1 MKTKMFFQTHK
12 QIRKPSKLNF
22 QPITGSQQIKHIQN
36 LKSERMVLPEDS
48 RNESQV
54 TKDKKSLKTLKLFKH
69 AN

>member
-1 MKTKMFFQTHK
+1 MQMKMFFQTHK

-36 LKSERMVLPEDS
+36 LKLERMVLPEES

-54 TKDKKSLKTLKLFKH
+54 TKEKKSLKTLKLFKN

>member
-1 MKTKMFFQTHK
+1 MQMKMFFQTHK

-36 LKSERMVLPEDS
+36 LKSERMVLPEES
-48 RNESQV
+48 RNESQA
-54 TKDKKSLKTLKLFKH
+54 TNAKKSLETLRLFTH